1 MSTRRRRTIRNKG
14 VIAAARLRRAPEP
27 GERLIFRTDP
37 LTRRFIRPLLITL
50 LATSVSVALLV
61 ILRIATPE
69 MEWMLLVPL
78 CFLAALEGTY
88 TAAWLS
94 NPDSRAVDRGVYRAA
109 EVLLLI
115 VIARVYSWIVFGQGI
130 PSPDEMRLFL
140 TAPLAVLSVAGFVST
155 TVVTLIAW
163 WLAVTVSRIFVKL
176 DASAEELNFY
186 TLSPAEQ
193 KAQADNV
200 PIQVAREE
208 LLRNYTYLWLN
219 GGMVMVVVA
228 ALSTFEVNQFANV
241 INPFEIT
248 RLGLSAAMLLALM
261 TYFLVGFWLLSHAR
275 LLRMNAR
282 WLMDGAAKDAGV
294 ERGWQRSSF
303 AILAI
308 IALVAAFLPIGS
320 TLAISRILSAGL
332 AGLGYLASRVFALIS
347 YWFVSALLWLTRNA
361 EDAPLQPLR
370 PTPPPPPV
378 APPPPL
384 TATNPITSMV
394 ISSAFW
400 ALVIAIIIAALL
412 FFLRER
418 GYRVDTGR
426 LPGYWAAATAWLRA
440 AWARLTGRARAA
452 GRGLQARF
460 RGPGDGPPPPPRVA
474 ARPRFLRLGG
484 LSPREQVRFY
494 YLSLVRRA
502 TERGVNR
509 QDSATPLEYTDQLR
523 QAWPEAEDD
532 IEELTQS
539 FLAARYSPQPI
550 EKGDALTMKERW
562 NRVRNRLRGRK

>member
-14 VIAAARLRRAPEP
+14 VIAAARLRRAPEA
-27 GERLIFRTDP
+27 GERLIFRADP
-37 LTRRFIRPLLITL
+37 LTRRLIRPLLITL
-50 LATSVSVALLV
+50 LATSAAVALLV

-78 CFLAALEGTY
+78 CIFAALEGTY
-88 TAAWLS
+88 TAAWLN

-155 TVVTLIAW
+155 TVVTLLAW
-163 WLAVTVSRIFVKL
+163 WLAVTISRIFVKL
-176 DASAEELNFY
+176 DVSAEELNFY

-200 PIQVAREE
+200 PIQVAREQ
-208 LLRNYTYLWLN
+208 LLRNYMQIWLS
-219 GGMVMVVVA
+219 GGMGMVVVA

-282 WLMDGAAKDAGV
+282 WLMDGAAKEAGV

-308 IALVAAFLPIGS
+308 IALLAAFLPIGS

-332 AGLGYLASRVFALIS
+332 AGLGYLASRIFALIS
-347 YWFVSALLWLTRNA
+347 YWFVSILLLLTRNA
-361 EDAPLQPLR
+361 EEAPPQPPL

-378 APPPPL
+378 ATPPPL
-384 TATNPITSMV
+384 ATNNPITSMV

-418 GYRVDTGR
+418 GYRMEAGR
-426 LPGYWAAATAWLRA
+426 WPGYWAKAMTWLRGVL
-440 AWARLTGRARAA
+440 ARLTGRLRAA
-452 GRGLQARF
+452 GQALQAR
-460 RGPGDGPPPPPRVA
+460 RRAPGDGPPAPPEA
-474 ARPRFLRLGG
+474 ARSPFWRRRG
-484 LSPREQVRFY
+484 LTPREQVRFY

-502 TERGVNR
+502 GERGVDR
-509 QDSATPLEYTDQLR
+509 QASETPLEYTQDLR
-523 QAWPEAEDD
+523 EAWPEAEEDFD
-532 IEELTQS
+532 ELTRS
-539 FLAARYSPQPI
+539 FLTARYSPQPI
-550 EKGDALTMKERW
+550 EKREVLTVRERW
-562 NRVRNRLRGRK
+562 NRVRNRLRGRQ